1 MRKYLNKTLSACLG
15 AFCAFSIQ
23 LAPVVHAQT
32 PGKPVSGPNVT
43 GLADAGASL
52 KSEVAF
58 VVDLNSNEVLF
69 SKNSDTIRPIA
80 SISKLMTALVIAK
93 AHLPMNEQIQIIDA
107 DVDRFKYSSSRLS
120 VGTTLTRR
128 ELLHLALMSSENR
141 AAHALGR
148 TYPGGME
155 AFVREMNAQA
165 RALGMT
171 RSRFVEPTG
180 LSPMNVSSPRD
191 LVRLIQATSE
201 QPLIR
206 QLSTSDEYEVV
217 TSNGKTQKYKN
228 TNRLVRNS
236 NWAIQISKTGYI
248 KESGDCLVMKT
259 QMDGRPVAVV
269 LLNSQGRLTR
279 FADAV
284 RVRHLVQSDYPT
296 LL

>member
-1 MRKYLNKTLSACLG
+1 MRNYFNRTLSLCLG

-23 LAPVVHAQT
+23 ITPIAQAQT
-32 PGKPVSGPNVT
+32 VGKPLSGPNIT
-43 GLADAGASL
+43 GSANTGASL
-52 KSEVAF
+52 KSEVAY
-58 VVDLNSNEVLF
+58 VVDLNSNQVLF
-69 SKNSDTIRPIA
+69 SKNSDSIRPIA

-93 AHLPMNEQIQIIDA
+93 AHLPMNEQIQIADA
-107 DVDRFKYSSSRLS
+107 DIDRFKHSSSRLS
-120 VGTTLTRR
+120 VGTVLTRK

-191 LVRLIQATSE
+191 LVRLIQATSA
-201 QPLIR
+201 QPLIS
-206 QLSTSDEYEVV
+206 QLSTSDDYEVV
-217 TSNGKTQKYKN
+217 TSNGRTQKYKN
-228 TNRLVRNS
+228 TNRLIRNN
-236 NWAIQISKTGYI
+236 NWKIQISKTGYI